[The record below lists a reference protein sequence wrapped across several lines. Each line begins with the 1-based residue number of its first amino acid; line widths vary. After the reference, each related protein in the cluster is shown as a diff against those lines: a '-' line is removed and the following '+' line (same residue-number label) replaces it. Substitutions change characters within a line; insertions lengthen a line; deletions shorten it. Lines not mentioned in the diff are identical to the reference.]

1 MLSSCGSSRYAKLK
15 EENERLSDAQGMSDS
30 DKGYTTYS
38 ATYKSDGNL
47 VRNIGSIIAKAVNR
61 QSKGCFF
68 YIHLDNNKEVRWG
81 TSRKS
86 MMPKI

>member
-1 MLSSCGSSRYAKLK
+1 
-15 EENERLSDAQGMSDS
+15 MSDS

-47 VRNIGSIIAKAVNR
+47 VRNIGGSIIAKAVNR
-61 QSKGCFF
+61 QSGCFF

-86 MMPKI
+86 MMPKIATESSLII

>member
-47 VRNIGSIIAKAVNR
+47 VRNIGGSIIAKAVNR
-61 QSKGCFF
+61 QSKAVSL
-68 YIHLDNNKEVRWG
+68 H
-81 TSRKS
+81 TSR
-86 MMPKI
+86 

>member
-47 VRNIGSIIAKAVNR
+47 VRNIGGSIIAKAK
-61 QSKGCFF
+61 QTIKGCFF
-68 YIHLDNNKEVRWG
+68 YIHLDNNKKYVGEQAE
-81 TSRKS
+81 KS

>member
-1 MLSSCGSSRYAKLK
+1 VIQIK
-15 EENERLSDAQGMSDS
+15 DI
-30 DKGYTTYS
+30 YS

-68 YIHLDNNKEVRWG
+68 YIHLDNKKYVGEQAE
-81 TSRKS
+81 KS

>member
-1 MLSSCGSSRYAKLK
+1 MLLLAMLSSCGSSRYAKLK

-47 VRNIGSIIAKAVNR
+47 VRNIGEHHS
-61 QSKGCFF
+61 QSSKQTIKRLFLL
-68 YIHLDNNKEVRWG
+68 H
-81 TSRKS
+81 TSR
-86 MMPKI
+86 

>member
-1 MLSSCGSSRYAKLK
+1 
-15 EENERLSDAQGMSDS
+15 MSDS

-47 VRNIGSIIAKAVNR
+47 VRNIGGSIAKAVNR
-61 QSKGCFF
+61 QSKGFF

-81 TSRKS
+81 TSRKV
-86 MMPKI
+86 

>member
-47 VRNIGSIIAKAVNR
+47 VRNIGGSIIAKAVNR
-61 QSKGCFF
+61 QSKAVSFT
-68 YIHLDNNKEVRWG
+68 YI
-81 TSRKS
+81 
-86 MMPKI
+86 

>member
-1 MLSSCGSSRYAKLK
+1 MLSSCGSRYAKLK

-47 VRNIGSIIAKAVNR
+47 VRNIGGSIIAKAVNR
-61 QSKGCFF
+61 QSKAVSFT
-68 YIHLDNNKEVRWG
+68 YI
-81 TSRKS
+81 
-86 MMPKI
+86 